1 VGHGGPPPGPSR
13 AFAEIKDDV
22 PDQDPLFVD
31 EAKLDL
37 TLRPESPA
45 LKIPGFV
52 PIPFASI
59 GIKP

>member
-1 VGHGGPPPGPSR
+1 M
-13 AFAEIKDDV
+13 
-22 PDQDPLFVD
+22 DQDPLFVD

-45 LKIPGFV
+45 LKIPGFQ

-59 GIKP
+59 GIK